1 MQVNKKEV
9 RPVSKLHALV
19 ILILGISLSG
29 CGGGSSPSA
38 SPPPPPP
45 PPNQAPT
52 AEAGADRLATTG
64 IVVELDGSDS
74 SDADNDLLAYKWSFR
89 STPLTST
96 AVIISPNAVDPNFR
110 PDVDGFY
117 EVDLIVN
124 DGLLDSDV
132 DTVEITS
139 TTNGSSFFKLGWLTP
154 GDGLVLH
161 DIQTGLEWLN
171 LSTTDNKS
179 INEIT
184 NQFFTTTSIEPPA
197 GDYVSFRFA
206 TFEEVEELYLNL
218 GIVLADQSAAD
229 ILAAYNAFDLLGVTT
244 TIFRSGGN
252 MRVQRGDVVLGPGLI
267 NSMGVQ
273 TDFSGSTAKT
283 IIDITPRD
291 FDFTDEDAGIFLVR

>member
-1 MQVNKKEV
+1 MKRIIVPFGV
-9 RPVSKLHALV
+9 LV
-19 ILILGISLSG
+19 LTA
-29 CGGGSSPSA
+29 CGGGGGGNGNNQPD
-38 SPPPPPP
+38 PPPL
-45 PPNQAPT
+45 NQAPT

-89 STPLTST
+89 STPLTSS

-124 DGLLDSDV
+124 DGLSDSDV
-132 DTVEITS
+132 DTVKITS
-139 TTNGSSFFKLGWLTP
+139 TTNGNLFFKLEWLTP

-184 NQFFTTTSIEPPA
+184 NQFPTTTSIEPPA

-218 GIVLADQSAAD
+218 GIVLANQRAAD
-229 ILAAYNAFDLLGVTT
+229 IMAAYNAFDLLGVTT
-244 TIFRSGGN
+244 TLFSGGN
-252 MRVQRGDVVLGPGLI
+252 NFRVQRGDVVLGPGLI

-273 TDFSGSTAKT
+273 TDFSGSTAKAVV
-283 IIDITPRD
+283 DITPRD